1 MRSFESEWA
10 EDVTSIMPS
19 EDMGLNIKHLK
30 GKYHENLM
38 PFENSKTFV
47 CQQKQE
53 NICLVSL

>member
-30 GKYHENLM
+30 GKYFCLQNALNRSRVV
-38 PFENSKTFV
+38 PFKN
-47 CQQKQE
+47 
-53 NICLVSL
+53 